1 MRRTTITPLLSIT
14 SNILLPL
21 LIIFS
26 IYLLIRGHNE
36 PGGGFVGG
44 LVAASSFTL
53 FAIAN
58 GVETAREKLKV
69 NPRTLIL
76 AGITTMFS
84 SAIFP
89 LLLGKAF
96 MKSFW
101 FERQLP
107 VIGKVG
113 TPLIFDLGVYLLV
126 TGVALMIIFS
136 FAEEE

>member
-26 IYLLIRGHNE
+26 FYLLIRGHNE

-44 LVAASSFTL
+44 LVAASAFTL

-58 GVETAREKLKV
+58 GVESAREKLKV
-69 NPRTLIL
+69 NPRNLIL
-76 AGITTMFS
+76 SGMITIFG
-84 SAIFP
+84 SAIFALFSGNA
-89 LLLGKAF
+89 LLT
-96 MKSFW
+96 SYW
-101 FERQLP
+101 FKRELP